1 MLDNSKKYKL
11 SLSISSRQDEDEIR
25 SENKAEM
32 LLPFDEIAEAMQNS
46 VVHYNLEPLET
57 FKQCEDLKPLKS
69 QTTAATKT
77 QLNMI
82 NQRTKVS
89 IIGAISLVMTVV
101 AGALAIPLQVNLPLN
116 SSFLKLSWR

>member
-57 FKQCEDLKPLKS
+57 FK
-69 QTTAATKT
+69 
-77 QLNMI
+77 
-82 NQRTKVS
+82 
-89 IIGAISLVMTVV
+89 
-101 AGALAIPLQVNLPLN
+101 
-116 SSFLKLSWR
+116 